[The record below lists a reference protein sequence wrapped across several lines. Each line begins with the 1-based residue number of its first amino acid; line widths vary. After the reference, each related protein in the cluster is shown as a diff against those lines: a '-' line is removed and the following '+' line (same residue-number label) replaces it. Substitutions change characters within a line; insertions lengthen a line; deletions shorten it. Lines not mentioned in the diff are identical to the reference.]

1 MGRSTD
7 RTVLVAG
14 AAPGFDQIRMS
25 RRNVLRLLAL
35 GAGSLLAACVKH
47 APVGQ
52 QAPQAALTPEPSA
65 RPATEAVPPTALTQP
80 TQKVTLP
87 TAVASPAPTFV
98 SQTTTPAPQDAR
110 FFNLHPFIQAHPEA
124 VFIER
129 TNVEAK
135 TDDVAKRGEGQQL
148 ARELFALDSASG
160 IPLSHLMAVKA
171 NVTCTS
177 GKGNSPQGM
186 GIITDVHFVE
196 GVINGLKGLGFP
208 ADRIHLHEGNWLRDG
223 YCAGDLPATGYPE
236 MAQRAG
242 IHLFDLPGGRDMT
255 QQGLDT
261 LKEGEE
267 IIWKD
272 VPDGVVF
279 RRIGYV
285 APYNQADS
293 WLLNIAKFKAHGM
306 GMTLSV
312 KNLQGMCVSP
322 HVHFCE
328 GVSETLKHP
337 AHIRSDFQP
346 DLQEQVADLHAQHLE
361 AGIPRWDRPGRDW
374 NSGYGMEMWAQ
385 RTCDSMS
392 VTKPGLSIIEGIYG
406 RNGNGFLE
414 GPGPGGVAQDFMANL
429 LIFGVDPFR
438 VDIIGTW
445 LAGHE
450 PGNMGLFHIARERGL
465 SAVVNPMEIPVY
477 RWGDGEPQL
486 TSLTS
491 FERVPLR
498 TYYLQQDYGGQ
509 RELKY
514 HMLDQPYSY

>member
-1 MGRSTD
+1 
-7 RTVLVAG
+7 
-14 AAPGFDQIRMS
+14 
-25 RRNVLRLLAL
+25 
-35 GAGSLLAACVKH
+35 
-47 APVGQ
+47 
-52 QAPQAALTPEPSA
+52 
-65 RPATEAVPPTALTQP
+65 
-80 TQKVTLP
+80 
-87 TAVASPAPTFV
+87 
-98 SQTTTPAPQDAR
+98 
-110 FFNLHPFIQAHPEA
+110 
-124 VFIER
+124 
-129 TNVEAK
+129 
-135 TDDVAKRGEGQQL
+135 
-148 ARELFALDSASG
+148 
-160 IPLSHLMAVKA
+160 
-171 NVTCTS
+171 
-177 GKGNSPQGM
+177 M

-208 ADRIHLHEGNWLRDG
+208 EDRIHLHEGNWLRDG

-236 MAQRAG
+236 MAQRTG

-261 LKEGEE
+261 LQEGEE

-293 WLLNIAKFKAHGM
+293 WLLNIAKFKTHGM
-306 GMTLSV
+306 GMTLTV

-346 DLQEQVADLHAQHLE
+346 DLEEHVADLHAQHLE
-361 AGIPRWDRPGRDW
+361 VGIPRWDRPGRDW

-392 VTKPGLSIIEGIYG
+392 VTMPGLSIIEGIYG

-465 SAVVNPMEIPVY
+465 STVVNPMEIPVY

-486 TSLTS
+486 TSLAS
-491 FERVPLR
+491 FERVPLK

-509 RELKY
+509 REPKY
-514 HMLDQPYSY
+514 HMLDEPYSY